1 MLGVW
6 ICMFLEAGCRGTHV
20 TRPPSKNF
28 HCSAR
33 SGHTDFFYLRPICRA
48 GAKRGVHLSPRTRP
62 PGVHPLLIAA
72 SLTSSLRTPPKTG
85 EATPQ
90 LVNVKSIEVGAPRR
104 VLGYQISPP
113 THTHTSS
120 ALLQGENITS
130 ARIWGGI
137 SARRQGAGRREAEAG
152 IHCPQRMPCNK
163 QPSGEAWSY
172 RPWLVVNLTFFY
184 YIYILY
190 IHQH

>member
-1 MLGVW
+1 MPRHTRHPPAQQEFPLQCTERAHGLFLFKADLQGRGQKGV
-6 ICMFLEAGCRGTHV
+6 
-20 TRPPSKNF
+20 
-28 HCSAR
+28 
-33 SGHTDFFYLRPICRA
+33 Y
-48 GAKRGVHLSPRTRP
+48 LSPRTRP

-72 SLTSSLRTPPKTG
+72 SLTSSLRTPPETG

-90 LVNVKSIEVGAPRR
+90 LVNVKCIEVGAPRR

-113 THTHTSS
+113 PHTHTSS

-137 SARRQGAGRREAEAG
+137 SARRQGAGRHEAEAG

-163 QPSGEAWSY
+163 QPPGEAWSY
-172 RPWLVVNLTFFY
+172 RPQLVVNLTFFY

>member
-6 ICMFLEAGCRGTHV
+6 ICMFLEAGCHGTHV

-28 HCSAR
+28 HCSSR
-33 SGHTDFFYLRPICRA
+33 SGHTDFFYLRLICKA

-113 THTHTSS
+113 HTHIHFLSS
-120 ALLQGENITS
+120 V
-130 ARIWGGI
+130 ARGKHNECKNLGRDLG
-137 SARRQGAGRREAEAG
+137 SPPGSGKARGRSRNSLPAEDA
-152 IHCPQRMPCNK
+152 
-163 QPSGEAWSY
+163 
-172 RPWLVVNLTFFY
+172 V
-184 YIYILY
+184 
-190 IHQH
+190 